1 MSLRQ
6 NPYNVKVCDIWFSYQ
21 SECHCAKTRLLLID
35 TLMSLVTSQNVTA
48 PKHEVDQLEIMS
60 RLVTSQNVTAP
71 KLHLLFTH
79 VNTCLVTSQNVT
91 APKPFDFIADVFTS
105 LVTSQNV
112 TAPKQLKRY
121 TLHMFSL
128 VTSQNV
134 TAPKPLSQNL
144 PCKETSIPTGSE
156 IISEQS
162 SRSIACLF
170 SFILS

>member
-6 NPYNVKVCDIWFSYQ
+6 NAPAPLQAFRGFSYQ
-21 SECHCAKTRLLLID
+21 SECHCAKTQRARLRAFCCLVTSQNVTAPKLL
-35 TLMSLVTSQNVTA
+35 SVSCPKKKGLVTSQNVTA
-48 PKHEVDQLEIMS
+48 PKHCVGFM
-60 RLVTSQNVTAP
+60 
-71 KLHLLFTH
+71 TH
-79 VNTCLVTSQNVT
+79 QHC
-91 APKPFDFIADVFTS
+91 
-105 LVTSQNV
+105 
-112 TAPKQLKRY
+112 
-121 TLHMFSL
+121 L

-156 IISEQS
+156 ITSEQS

>member
-6 NPYNVKVCDIWFSYQ
+6 NERLSLRVIYRFSYQ
-21 SECHCAKTRLLLID
+21 SECHCAKTSTQRQRL
-35 TLMSLVTSQNVTA
+35 Q
-48 PKHEVDQLEIMS
+48 E

-71 KLHLLFTH
+71 KRVCFLRG
-79 VNTCLVTSQNVT
+79 
-91 APKPFDFIADVFTS
+91 
-105 LVTSQNV
+105 
-112 TAPKQLKRY
+112 KRGC
-121 TLHMFSL
+121 L

-156 IISEQS
+156 ITSEQS

-170 SFILS
+170 SFILSWIDVSVSIRRACIPRKIT

>member
-6 NPYNVKVCDIWFSYQ
+6 NAETCAKIAKEFSYQ
-21 SECHCAKTRLLLID
+21 SECHCAKTVMLFVRVRIR
-35 TLMSLVTSQNVTA
+35 LVTSQNVTA
-48 PKHEVDQLEIMS
+48 PKHCLSRTVYNS

-71 KLHLLFTH
+71 KPAI
-79 VNTCLVTSQNVT
+79 T
-91 APKPFDFIADVFTS
+91 AFNAAIG
-105 LVTSQNV
+105 
-112 TAPKQLKRY
+112 
-121 TLHMFSL
+121 L

>member
-6 NPYNVKVCDIWFSYQ
+6 NLLVSVKTVLTFSYQ
-21 SECHCAKTRLLLID
+21 SECHCAKTYACSLRLDRSLVTSQNVTAPKLVVLCPV
-35 TLMSLVTSQNVTA
+35 TALSLVTSQNVTA
-48 PKHEVDQLEIMS
+48 PKHAAYATAKAN

-71 KLHLLFTH
+71 KQILLIG
-79 VNTCLVTSQNVT
+79 
-91 APKPFDFIADVFTS
+91 AM
-105 LVTSQNV
+105 
-112 TAPKQLKRY
+112 
-121 TLHMFSL
+121 HMSL

-156 IISEQS
+156 ITSEQS